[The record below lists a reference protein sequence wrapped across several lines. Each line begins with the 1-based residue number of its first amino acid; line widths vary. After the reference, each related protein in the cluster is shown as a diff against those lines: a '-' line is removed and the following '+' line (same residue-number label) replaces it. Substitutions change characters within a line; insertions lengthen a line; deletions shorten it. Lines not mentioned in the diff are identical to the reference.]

1 MANLLKLAPTAQF
14 KRDLKKITKQGKNR
28 EITDGIIEKLQRK
41 QPLPQENRDHPL
53 VGDYKGYREC
63 HITPDWLLIY
73 RITTNNS
80 VELLELTRTGSHS
93 DLFK

>member
-1 MANLLKLAPTAQF
+1 MSNLLKIAPTNKF
-14 KRDLKKITKQGKNR
+14 KKDLQKVTKQGKNR
-28 EITDGIIEKLQRK
+28 KLIDDVIAKLQRK
-41 QPLPQENRDHPL
+41 VPLPQKNCDHPL

-73 RITTNNS
+73 RIINDNF